1 MSCNLITSD
10 GNLKLLNKTQ
20 QKGNTK
26 YRAVNATDM
35 WSWWALGLIS
45 EEQICFLHGDRAR
58 WVPSTSW
65 SPSGWALGML
75 RTDGSNFFSVVHSEG
90 QSQNSSPPA
99 CLLWCVLDKT
109 STNEIATQIQGC
121 ICRWVQQYFLLRLQ
135 SFYRHQPARVPKV
148 FMKFIA
154 WTIKK
159 TWVWAEWL
167 WMKNTG
173 LLWGKESSPNT
184 LIWETISA

>member
-1 MSCNLITSD
+1 MGIWNFWIKHYRKGIQNTEQWMRQTWGSS
-10 GNLKLLNKTQ
+10 GHWVWFQKNKFPSSMGT
-20 QKGNTK
+20 G
-26 YRAVNATDM
+26 
-35 WSWWALGLIS
+35 LGGYQVRH
-45 EEQICFLHGDRAR
+45 EVPQGGR
-58 WVPSTSW
+58 WRCCGQMAPIFV
-65 SPSGWALGML
+65 
-75 RTDGSNFFSVVHSEG
+75 SVVHSEG

-121 ICRWVQQYFLLRLQ
+121 ICRWDQQYFLLRLQ
-135 SFYRHQPARVPKV
+135 SFYRHQPAKVPKV

-173 LLWGKESSPNT
+173 LLWGKESSPNN